1 MTKRPALS
9 VNSMRLRDG
18 MDTVAPWRA
27 LRVLALV
34 TVPEIAPVE
43 VDWACAAETASVAK
57 RTNRLVGKRHSR
69 GITLTIRE

>member
-1 MTKRPALS
+1 M
-9 VNSMRLRDG
+9 
-18 MDTVAPWRA
+18 
-27 LRVLALV
+27 LALV